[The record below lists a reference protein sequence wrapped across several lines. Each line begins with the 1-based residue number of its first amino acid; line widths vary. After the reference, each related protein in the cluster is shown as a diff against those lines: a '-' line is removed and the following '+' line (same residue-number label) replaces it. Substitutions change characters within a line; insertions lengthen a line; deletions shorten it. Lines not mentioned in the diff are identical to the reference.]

1 MDRPPIVEM
10 KGLSIEF
17 PGVKALD
24 DVDFRLFPGEVHS
37 LLGENGAGK
46 STLIKA
52 LTGVYQ
58 LDSGTILVEGEER
71 RFRSTAE
78 AQAAGI
84 ATVYQEINLCPN
96 LTVGENVMLGHEVR
110 KRFGIDW
117 RATHR
122 LATEA
127 LAKLGLGGLDPRR
140 PLSSIS
146 LALQQLVAISR
157 AMVINA
163 KVLIL
168 DEPTSSLDAAEVA
181 ALFRI
186 IRQLR
191 DEGVAILFVSHFLDQ
206 VFAISDRLTVLR
218 NGRFEGEYLRGDID
232 RATLISKMI
241 GKDLDALKALGS
253 SQPTAARDRSATPLL
268 TAVGIGRKGA
278 LQPTDIDVH
287 PGEVVGFAGLLGSG
301 RTELARLLYGA
312 DRPDSGQVLVNG
324 EPTHLHTPA
333 DGLEHGIAYATEN
346 RRDDG
351 IIGDLTVRE
360 NLILA
365 VQAGRGWARPL
376 PRREQ
381 DEIVREYLTML
392 NVRPADPD
400 RPIKELSGGNQQKVL
415 LGRWLATNP
424 RLLILDEPTRGID
437 VGAKAEIQEEVAQL
451 AGDGMSVIFI
461 SSEIEEVVRLSERIV
476 VLKDHHKVGE
486 LVNGPEVT
494 AQQIVELIAEHDD
507 SAEHAPLSE
516 EAA

>member
-1 MDRPPIVEM
+1 
-10 KGLSIEF
+10 
-17 PGVKALD
+17 
-24 DVDFRLFPGEVHS
+24 
-37 LLGENGAGK
+37 
-46 STLIKA
+46 
-52 LTGVYQ
+52 
-58 LDSGTILVEGEER
+58 
-71 RFRSTAE
+71 
-78 AQAAGI
+78 
-84 ATVYQEINLCPN
+84 
-96 LTVGENVMLGHEVR
+96 
-110 KRFGIDW
+110 
-117 RATHR
+117 
-122 LATEA
+122 
-127 LAKLGLGGLDPRR
+127 
-140 PLSSIS
+140 
-146 LALQQLVAISR
+146 

-415 LGRWLATNP
+415 LGRWLA
-424 RLLILDEPTRGID
+424 
-437 VGAKAEIQEEVAQL
+437 
-451 AGDGMSVIFI
+451 
-461 SSEIEEVVRLSERIV
+461 
-476 VLKDHHKVGE
+476 
-486 LVNGPEVT
+486 
-494 AQQIVELIAEHDD
+494 
-507 SAEHAPLSE
+507 
-516 EAA
+516 